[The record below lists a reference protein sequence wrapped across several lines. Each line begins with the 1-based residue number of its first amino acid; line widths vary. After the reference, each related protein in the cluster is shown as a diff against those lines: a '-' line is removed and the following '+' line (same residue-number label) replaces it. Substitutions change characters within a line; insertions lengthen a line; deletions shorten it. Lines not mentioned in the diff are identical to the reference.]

1 MRISFW
7 LRHYNLTSPPY
18 ARTHTRTLFF
28 ANLIKSSIFIAERN
42 PAFTISPGCELGSVR
57 SLSPQGSFSG
67 LRAVFAVRRTP
78 PHAGTRTV
86 PMGHG
91 RGTASP
97 RSHPRAPAAE
107 PAPQC
112 VAFLHGA
119 VSASHQVRTCC
130 TITAAGL
137 SSARSGRRGKRHK
150 DGAPGAGCPE
160 QRVTPSWIGSRHIL
174 PVTGPDRKYTELT
187 AEIDPFNNSV
197 TFSGNAPPLS
207 VEQRWP
213 VHFQG
218 RRQPAQFN
226 RVL

>member
-7 LRHYNLTSPPY
+7 LRHYNLTSRPY
-18 ARTHTRTLFF
+18 ARTHAHVLLF

-57 SLSPQGSFSG
+57 SLLPQGSFSG
-67 LRAVFAVRRTP
+67 FRAVFAVRRTP

-86 PMGHG
+86 PMGRS

-119 VSASHQVRTCC
+119 VSASHRVRTCC

-137 SSARSGRRGKRHK
+137 SSARSGGRGKRHK

-197 TFSGNAPPLS
+197 TSSVGTLRPLPGTAVAS
-207 VEQRWP
+207 AFPGQETASTV
-213 VHFQG
+213 
-218 RRQPAQFN
+218 
-226 RVL
+226 